1 MCAIFSQNLGWKANR
16 QNQRKENK
24 TNERTNGSGKLR
36 EFAPAGR
43 PTSRSAEFWTQV
55 FHRDIK
61 SPNILLDRNG
71 TAKMADFGLA
81 CLSHGT
87 AVSVLQVCA
96 AFRLSLFTLTVW
108 LRLVRRRF

>member
-1 MCAIFSQNLGWKANR
+1 MPHSAFSGQVQLAKLNCLKPIFAILEKPQEEKGHATDPRMKF
-16 QNQRKENK
+16 
-24 TNERTNGSGKLR
+24 
-36 EFAPAGR
+36 
-43 PTSRSAEFWTQV
+43 
-55 FHRDIK
+55 
-61 SPNILLDRNG
+61 
-71 TAKMADFGLA
+71 FGLA